1 MERYEPFPQF
11 LKPIQTKQVSTL
23 ISIVDIRRQDRHR
36 NTSLIFKTGTTPCPT
51 PKTNQNLRTLTPLVE
66 VRTPVAKAIWGTRA
80 SAPYSLNLFNYYTVL
95 CLYNKGR
102 KTDIMITTVIQG
114 RTALKSAKS
123 LQRRNP

>member
-23 ISIVDIRRQDRHR
+23 ISIVDRQDRHR
-36 NTSLIFKTGTTPCPT
+36 NTNLIFKTGTTPCPN
-51 PKTNQNLRTLTPLVE
+51 PKTNQNLRTLTPIVE
-66 VRTPVAKAIWGTRA
+66 VRTPVAKAILGNKSIGPVFTC
-80 SAPYSLNLFNYYTVL
+80 LTTILYYVFTIKEEKTV
-95 CLYNKGR
+95 
-102 KTDIMITTVIQG
+102 IMITTVIQG